1 MLLCNIRFCENLP
14 EEYDVCID
22 FIKKT
27 HVKSISVGRYELSD
41 GGYVNVCE
49 YQTADE
55 DKCVKEAHR
64 KYIDV
69 HYMASGTEIAKQAFI
84 GEITTE
90 FYNEDEDYVA
100 VSGDFNNSF
109 VLKEGDI
116 FIAYPE
122 DAHLTRVA
130 YGEPA
135 TVKKLIFKIPV

>member
-14 EEYDVCID
+14 EEYKVCID
-22 FIKKT
+22 FIKKSD
-27 HVKSISVGRYELSD
+27 VRSISAGRYDLPG

-49 YQTADE
+49 YQTAAE

-69 HYMASGTEIAKQAFI
+69 HYMVAGTEIAKQAFLND
-84 GEITTE
+84 ITTA
-90 FYNEDEDYVA
+90 YYKEDEDFVA
-100 VSGDFNNSF
+100 VSGVFYNSF
-109 VLKEGDI
+109 LLKEGDI